1 MAKKI
6 RKTRAKKTAKSQGCL
21 HRWPGGVPSGW
32 LDALAGAVAAF
43 RAGRRWPTRC
53 WNPPTTAYILAE
65 SVRYGGIKRSWV
77 DMEDM
82 APEVPRAVVAAEDA
96 NFCLHWGFDM
106 AAIREAIDQGGTRG
120 ASTLT
125 QQTVKN
131 VFLWQ
136 GRSWPRKALEALMT
150 PAVELVWTK
159 RRTLEIYLNVAE
171 FGKGVFGIEAAAQH
185 YFGVSQG
192 TERRVLAF
200 CCGPNPTRKERK
212 FRATSGF
219 ANVRADRRRRR
230 HDRRRRSRR
239 LFPRLNATRGAAI
252 TRSNRGAAMTR
263 LYHVP
268 LSPFC
273 RKVRLTLAEKKVE
286 VELAEERYWEQSP
299 EFLRRNP
306 AAKVPVLK
314 IDGRL
319 LSESQAICEYL
330 EETIP
335 EPRLMP
341 RDPEGRCEVRR
352 LCAWFDD
359 KFHQEVTS
367 KLLYERVNKKIMGQ
381 GYPESRNVK
390 SGAQKIKYHLDYLS
404 GLLDQRRW
412 LAGNEMTLADFTAAA
427 HLSSL
432 DYISDVDW
440 NRSQNVKDWYAK
452 IKSRP
457 AFRSIL
463 ADQVP
468 GFPPP
473 AHYADLDF

>member
-1 MAKKI
+1 
-6 RKTRAKKTAKSQGCL
+6 
-21 HRWPGGVPSGW
+21 
-32 LDALAGAVAAF
+32 
-43 RAGRRWPTRC
+43 
-53 WNPPTTAYILAE
+53 
-65 SVRYGGIKRSWV
+65 
-77 DMEDM
+77 
-82 APEVPRAVVAAEDA
+82 
-96 NFCLHWGFDM
+96 
-106 AAIREAIDQGGTRG
+106 
-120 ASTLT
+120 
-125 QQTVKN
+125 
-131 VFLWQ
+131 
-136 GRSWPRKALEALMT
+136 
-150 PAVELVWTK
+150 
-159 RRTLEIYLNVAE
+159 
-171 FGKGVFGIEAAAQH
+171 
-185 YFGVSQG
+185 
-192 TERRVLAF
+192 
-200 CCGPNPTRKERK
+200 
-212 FRATSGF
+212 
-219 ANVRADRRRRR
+219 
-230 HDRRRRSRR
+230 
-239 LFPRLNATRGAAI
+239 
-252 TRSNRGAAMTR
+252 MTR

-273 RKVRLTLAEKKVE
+273 RKVRLTLAEKRVE
-286 VELAEERYWEQSP
+286 VELVEERYWEQSP
-299 EFLRRNP
+299 DFLRRNP
-306 AAKVPVLK
+306 AGKVPVLK
-314 IDGRL
+314 FNGRL

-330 EETIP
+330 DETVP

-341 RDPEGRCEVRR
+341 RDAEGRCEVRR

-359 KFHQEVTS
+359 KFHAEVTS

-390 SGAQKIKYHLDYLS
+390 SGAQRIKFHLDYLS
-404 GLLDQRRW
+404 WLLDQRRW